1 MCSDRDIESENLDM
15 ATQTTSPTAL
25 TDLELTVLGIVWKKA
40 PCTAY
45 SIMREFSGSPSS
57 YYRGSAGTIYPLV
70 HRLEKRRYLVS
81 CMGGR
86 GRRPHVTYEL
96 SRQGLAALRRWL
108 TPPLPDAAAAI
119 TFDPLRTR
127 VFFLNALTPGQRP
140 AFVVHARKQLHAQ
153 LKVVEAECARYR
165 DEGDLFSALAM
176 DGALH
181 VIRARIAWMTELRK
195 RLPKQ

>member
-1 MCSDRDIESENLDM
+1 M
-15 ATQTTSPTAL
+15 ATRTAPKTAL
-25 TDLELTVLGIVWKKA
+25 TDLEYTVLGIVWKKA

-70 HRLEKRRYLVS
+70 RRLETRRHLVS
-81 CMGGR
+81 SEGGR
-86 GRRPHVTYEL
+86 GRRPHVTYEI
-96 SRQGLAALRRWL
+96 SRKGLAALRRWL
-108 TPPLPDAAAAI
+108 TPPLPEAAAAI

-127 VFFLNALTPGQRP
+127 AFFLKALTPGQRL
-140 AFVVHARKQLHAQ
+140 AFVVHAQKQLHTQ
-153 LKVVEAECARYR
+153 LDVVEAECTRYR
-165 DEGDLFSALAM
+165 DEGDPFSALAM

-181 VIRARIAWMTELRK
+181 VIRARIAWMAELRE